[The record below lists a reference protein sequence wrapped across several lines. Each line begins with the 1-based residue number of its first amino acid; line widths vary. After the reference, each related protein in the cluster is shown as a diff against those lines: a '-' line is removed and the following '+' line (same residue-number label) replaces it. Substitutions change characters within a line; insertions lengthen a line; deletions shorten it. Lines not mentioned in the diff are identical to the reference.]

1 LSFAVQ
7 SSPFLLLRLGG
18 AENGEP
24 PNAEPER
31 RTANA
36 EPERRT
42 ANAERRTIVF

>member
-1 LSFAVQ
+1 MTFDVRGSTFVVCR
-7 SSPFLLLRLGG
+7 SEFVLLFLRLGG

-36 EPERRT
+36 EP
-42 ANAERRTIVF
+42 RTIVS